1 MFMPGISI
9 AWPNAGAE
17 TAAQSSATKTFTRTP
32 LKGRHPRRPAGGAPG
47 STAAV
52 LAGAGIAAA
61 SRFGAAAALAVHG
74 IGLAIGHFTV
84 LFSLLKSERIAI

>member
-1 MFMPGISI
+1 MEG
-9 AWPNAGAE
+9 N
-17 TAAQSSATKTFTRTP
+17 FTRAP
-32 LKGRHPRRPAGGAPG
+32 GKNRHPRPVANGGA
-47 STAAV
+47 STDLAAAV